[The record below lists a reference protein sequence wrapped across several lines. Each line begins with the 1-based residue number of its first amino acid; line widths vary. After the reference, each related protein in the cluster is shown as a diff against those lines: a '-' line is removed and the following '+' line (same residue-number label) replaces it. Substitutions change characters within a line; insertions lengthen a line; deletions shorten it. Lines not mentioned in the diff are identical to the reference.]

1 MDRFT
6 YQVNNK
12 ETKKVLAYSLR
23 TDVSRLSAIQRLG
36 RFEDNVESM
45 KKMQQNTIDDMYDT
59 GFYNGIEYCLS
70 LLESREANYREI
82 PRKADC

>member
-1 MDRFT
+1 MERFT
-6 YQVNNK
+6 YQVTNK

-36 RFEDNVESM
+36 KFEDNVESM

-70 LLESREANYREI
+70 LLENREANYREI
-82 PRKADC
+82 PR

>member
-1 MDRFT
+1 MERFT
-6 YQVNNK
+6 YQVTNK

-23 TDVSRLSAIQRLG
+23 TDVSRLNAIQRLG

-70 LLESREANYREI
+70 LLENREANYREI
-82 PRKADC
+82 PR